1 MRLFHRTPAS
11 ETCEVRVSNA
21 DFSFEVPRR
30 RLLLGSALDKG
41 VAYPHNC
48 RVGTCGSC
56 KTRLVSGR
64 IRPLIDFA
72 LSPLTAAELKQG
84 YILACQSKVLTDL
97 EVVAP
102 IGRGGGVPVQK
113 VTGTVAS
120 APCVGNDVIDLRLR
134 LDTAFRFQPGQWGSI
149 GARDS
154 EVRRAYSFHTPA
166 PAEGTTEVGFYIKKL
181 PGGAFSEWL
190 FAADRT
196 GVELELLGPFGILGD
211 HDESGHNV
219 CVAGST
225 GLAPIIC
232 MVEDALAASPGSRF
246 TVVFGVRR
254 EHDLFAIDRLEDL
267 ARRYP
272 GRLRVVPMLSHEP
285 PESGWTGGRGLVTE
299 ALGPDVDHDVAT
311 AHAFLCG
318 NAPMVD
324 ACERRLVEL
333 GVERDRIHADRF
345 LPTGATVAAITL

>member
-1 MRLFHRTPAS
+1 MKLFHRSATP
-11 ETCEVRVSNA
+11 ETCTVRVTNA

-30 RLLLGSALDKG
+30 RLLLGAALEQD

-56 KTRLVSGR
+56 KTRLTCGR

-72 LSPLTAAELKQG
+72 LSPLTAQELKDG
-84 YILACQSKVLTDL
+84 YILACQSKVLSDI
-97 EVVAP
+97 EVEVP
-102 IGRGGGVPVQK
+102 IGRGGGIAVQH
-113 VTGTVAS
+113 VGGVIAS
-120 APCVGNDVIDLRLR
+120 AERAGNDVIDLRLR
-134 LDTAFRFQPGQWGSI
+134 LDTPFRFQPGQWASI
-149 GARDS
+149 GARAS

-166 PAEGTTEVGFYIKKL
+166 PPEGTTEVGFYIKKL
-181 PGGAFSEWL
+181 SGGAFSEWL

-196 GVELELLGPFGILGD
+196 GVEMELKGPFGILGD

-232 MVEDALAASPGSRF
+232 MVEDALAASATSRF

-254 EHDLFAIDRLEDL
+254 EQDLFATDRLSAL
-267 ARRYP
+267 AARHP
-272 GRLRVVPMLSHEP
+272 GRLRVVPILSHEP
-285 PESGWTGGRGLVTE
+285 QDTAWTGARGLVTE
-299 ALGPDVDHDVAT
+299 ALDEDLGA

-324 ACERRLVEL
+324 ACERRLL
-333 GVERDRIHADRF
+333 GLGLDRERIHADRF
-345 LPTGATVAAITL
+345 VPTGATVANVTAA

>member
-1 MRLFHRTPAS
+1 MKLFRRTPAP
-11 ETCEVRVSNA
+11 ETCTVRVTNA
-21 DFSFEVPRR
+21 DFSFVVQRR
-30 RLLLGSALDKG
+30 RLLLGAALEQN

-48 RVGTCGSC
+48 RVGTCASC
-56 KTRLVSGR
+56 KTRLTCGR

-72 LSPLTAAELKQG
+72 LSPLTAKELRDG
-84 YILACQSKVLTDL
+84 YILACQSKVLSDI
-97 EVVAP
+97 EVEVP
-102 IGRGGGVPVQK
+102 IGRGGGIAVQRIGG
-113 VTGTVAS
+113 VIAS
-120 APCVGNDVIDLRLR
+120 AERIAHDVIDLRLR
-134 LDTAFRFQPGQWGSI
+134 LDGPFRFQPGQWGSI

-166 PAEGTTEVGFYIKKL
+166 PLEGTTEVGFYIRKL

-196 GVELELLGPFGILGD
+196 GVEMELKGPFGILGD
-211 HDESGHNV
+211 HDETGHNV

-225 GLAPIIC
+225 GLAPIVC
-232 MVEDALAASPGSRF
+232 MVEDALAASGTSRF

-254 EHDLFAIDRLEDL
+254 EHDLFATDRLGEL
-267 ARRYP
+267 AARYP
-272 GRLRVVPMLSHEP
+272 GRLRVIPILSHEP
-285 PESGWTGGRGLVTE
+285 AESAWTGARGLVTE
-299 ALGPDVDHDVAT
+299 ALDEVLDA

-333 GVERDRIHADRF
+333 GLDRERIHADRF
-345 LPTGATVAAITL
+345 VPTGATVANVTAA